1 MTSHPAR
8 HCQQPPAK
16 SAGQCTRTRATSAA
30 REPDGVIEFLC
41 FERACPVGYL
51 NPRRCTEFP
60 VPLNERRLFQMTS
73 SQSSPSST
81 AVASR
86 GESSALVSSQGR
98 TTIADTVVS
107 KIAGIAT
114 RDVDGVHAVGGGT
127 ARAVGALRE
136 RIPGAR
142 TNHAQGVSVEV
153 GEKQAAV
160 DLDIVA
166 DYGVAI
172 ADLAAGIRRHVINSV
187 ERMTGLQ
194 VTEVNVTVHD
204 VYLDDGS
211 NDDDSDAPARV
222 Q

>member
-1 MTSHPAR
+1 
-8 HCQQPPAK
+8 
-16 SAGQCTRTRATSAA
+16 
-30 REPDGVIEFLC
+30 
-41 FERACPVGYL
+41 
-51 NPRRCTEFP
+51 
-60 VPLNERRLFQMTS
+60 MTS
-73 SQSSPSST
+73 SQSSMSKDVS
-81 AVASR
+81 SR
-86 GESSALVSSQGR
+86 GESSALVSSLGK

-153 GEKQAAV
+153 GEKQAAI

-172 ADLAAGIRRHVINSV
+172 ADLASGIRRHVIEAV

-211 NDDDSDAPARV
+211 NDDDDNDAPARV

>member
-1 MTSHPAR
+1 
-8 HCQQPPAK
+8 
-16 SAGQCTRTRATSAA
+16 
-30 REPDGVIEFLC
+30 
-41 FERACPVGYL
+41 
-51 NPRRCTEFP
+51 
-60 VPLNERRLFQMTS
+60 MTS
-73 SQSSPSST
+73 SQSSMSKDVS
-81 AVASR
+81 SR
-86 GESSALVSSQGR
+86 GESSALVSSLGN

-153 GEKQAAV
+153 GEKQAAI

-172 ADLAAGIRRHVINSV
+172 ADLASGIRRHVIEAV

-211 NDDDSDAPARV
+211 NDDDDNDAPARV

>member
-1 MTSHPAR
+1 M
-8 HCQQPPAK
+8 
-16 SAGQCTRTRATSAA
+16 
-30 REPDGVIEFLC
+30 
-41 FERACPVGYL
+41 
-51 NPRRCTEFP
+51 
-60 VPLNERRLFQMTS
+60 
-73 SQSSPSST
+73 
-81 AVASR
+81 
-86 GESSALVSSQGR
+86 
-98 TTIADTVVS
+98 VS

-114 RDVDGVHAVGGGT
+114 RDVDGVHAVGGGA
-127 ARAVGALRE
+127 ARAVGALWE

-172 ADLAAGIRRHVINSV
+172 ADLAAGIRRNVINSV

-194 VTEVNVTVHD
+194 VTEVNVTVRD
-204 VYLDDGS
+204 VYLDDDDDGS
-211 NDDDSDAPARV
+211 NSSDDDNTAPARV

>member
-1 MTSHPAR
+1 MTST
-8 HCQQPPAK
+8 QP
-16 SAGQCTRTRATSAA
+16 STSK
-30 REPDGVIEFLC
+30 DV
-41 FERACPVGYL
+41 V
-51 NPRRCTEFP
+51 TH
-60 VPLNERRLFQMTS
+60 
-73 SQSSPSST
+73 
-81 AVASR
+81 
-86 GESSALVSSQGR
+86 GESALQSSQGR

-114 RDVDGVHAVGGGT
+114 REVSGVHAVGGGT

-142 TNHAQGVSVEV
+142 TNQSQGVAVEV

-172 ADLAAGIRRHVINSV
+172 ADLAEGIRRNVIGSV

-194 VTEVNVTVHD
+194 VTEVNITVHD
-204 VYLDDGS
+204 VYLDDGG
-211 NDDDSDAPARV
+211 NDDDDDTAPARV